1 MSRIDTVYVGP
12 QGQRITALDKYLA
25 DRRGHY
31 TEQEKWLQGLGTE
44 FVTVWIYANDD
55 WFDERHVDDPETL
68 ETTVQMTIMRFAW
81 AQAVYQR
88 GDGMWVRQTWDHRK
102 LPYPSREAAEMAV
115 MHGGR

>member
-1 MSRIDTVYVGP
+1 MSRIDTVCVGP
-12 QGQRITALDKYLA
+12 QGQRITALDKWALYGA
-25 DRRGHY
+25 GEMAAGSGH
-31 TEQEKWLQGLGTE
+31 GI
-44 FVTVWIYANDD
+44 VTVWIYANDD